1 MFFYN
6 HIKING
12 SDSDMLKATQNI
24 SLKYTYDLLILCVK
38 TFRMKSYSMEFKS
51 KKVILLV
58 SDNSGLSGNTF
69 QQKLTSNQLI
79 GFYMT
84 LVFTKRSF
92 RIDIEKYI
100 PCGFNNNY

>member
-24 SLKYTYDLLILCVK
+24 SLKYAYDLLVLCVK

-51 KKVILLV
+51 KKVILFV
-58 SDNSGLSGNTF
+58 SDNSGLSFSKNSH
-69 QQKLTSNQLI
+69 QIN
-79 GFYMT
+79 
-84 LVFTKRSF
+84 
-92 RIDIEKYI
+92 
-100 PCGFNNNY
+100 